1 MDSTRIHE
9 LLSRLGRLLQSE
21 ERAKA
26 RLIPVQMHA
35 LAYLARCNRYS
46 DRPAAVGEYLGI
58 TKGTASQTLGALERK
73 GLIEKYPDPD
83 DGRVV
88 HLKLT
93 REGKAILESNPP
105 RAFDQAISALSEER
119 RRSIEPALQSLL
131 LALQRVNGSRT
142 FGLCGTCRH
151 FRDLGTE
158 GLRCGLTQEPLSLP
172 ESDLLCREH
181 QEPPPSLEQGGKS
194 P

>member
-1 MDSTRIHE
+1 
-9 LLSRLGRLLQSE
+9 
-21 ERAKA
+21 
-26 RLIPVQMHA
+26 MHA
-35 LAYLARCNRYS
+35 LGYLARCNRYS

-73 GLIEKYPDPD
+73 GLIEKNPDPD

-93 REGKAILESNPP
+93 REGQVILESNPQ
-105 RAFDQAISALSEER
+105 RTFDQAISALSEER
-119 RRSIEPALQSLL
+119 RHSIGPALESLL
-131 LALQRVNGSRT
+131 LSLQRVHGSRT
-142 FGLCGTCRH
+142 FGLCRTCQH

-158 GLRCGLTQEPLSLP
+158 GLRCGLTQEPLSIP

-181 QEPPPSLEQGGKS
+181 QEPPPSLEQGGEG